1 MNIHSASEMDTTS
14 PKTSPKAPSAGAL
27 VSAKVTSAK
36 GTPAK
41 AAHGSAAGRDIGDKR
56 ATILRAALELFVDRG
71 FHGTAVPDIA
81 ARAGVGAGTIYR
93 YFSSKDVLVNEL
105 FRNEKMRFAREVIE
119 GMPMTSGARELFR
132 TLWMRMARFS
142 IANTEAL
149 LFMEFHHH
157 ADYLDDESRALE
169 QRMMALFAQV
179 VVAAQT
185 RGELKEAPPRL
196 LMSIVIGGFVG
207 VVRCARDEGHSLTEA
222 RWELAEQCMWEA
234 IRA

>member
-1 MNIHSASEMDTTS
+1 MATTT
-14 PKTSPKAPSAGAL
+14 PKTSPKAAPAQGA
-27 VSAKVTSAK
+27 
-36 GTPAK
+36 
-41 AAHGSAAGRDIGDKR
+41 SAAVVTHRDPSDKR
-56 ATILRAALELFVDRG
+56 STILRAALELFVDRG

-93 YFSSKDVLVNEL
+93 YFPSKEVLVNEL
-105 FRNEKMRFAREVIE
+105 FRTEKMRFARECMDGI
-119 GMPMTSGARELFR
+119 PLTTGARELFR

-142 IANTEAL
+142 IANTESL
-149 LFMEFHHH
+149 LFLELHHH
-157 ADYLDDESRALE
+157 ADYLDAESRALE

-179 VVAAQT
+179 VVTAQS

-196 LMSIVIGGFVG
+196 LMSMVIGGFVG
-207 VVRCARDEGHSLTEA
+207 VVRCARDEGQSLADA